1 MAPPTLTKPLG
12 SCRDMLSRELKP
24 LNFSV
29 FVATLGVGLYVYFI
43 PLYAQRFGGSF
54 LDLGFIGTAY
64 SVTYAVGPIFAG
76 YIADRVSRAW
86 LYSLG
91 VTFVAFSAIALS
103 AARSVTDIV
112 ILRSAAGLAFAFFW
126 PTSEALVAELSTEEN
141 RLKEMG
147 VYSVFWSSG
156 FLIGP
161 MVGGLIL
168 QTYGYPWLFTASFV
182 LIAFAFVISVSWV
195 VPRHPRKASH
205 PAKMD
210 LSDTLSIMKGL
221 VTWYI
226 VIVCYGIIANV
237 IIAIFPGY
245 ANVIGITPVLIGTL
259 FSAYYMARITMY
271 SLAGRLNHFREN
283 KLLLTISAIF
293 GRGTLVLAMFPGF
306 DGFILGMILL
316 GCCSGIMFPLMISLI
331 ARHFPREK
339 LGIAAGSYE
348 TTFGLGYAVGPILAG
363 SVALLANI
371 RWAFV
376 LVSFAGAVMFIFVII
391 GKSK

>member
-1 MAPPTLTKPLG
+1 M
-12 SCRDMLSRELKP
+12 
-24 LNFSV
+24 
-29 FVATLGVGLYVYFI
+29 
-43 PLYAQRFGGSF
+43 
-54 LDLGFIGTAY
+54 
-64 SVTYAVGPIFAG
+64 
-76 YIADRVSRAW
+76 
-86 LYSLG
+86 
-91 VTFVAFSAIALS
+91 
-103 AARSVTDIV
+103 

-168 QTYGYPWLFTASFV
+168 QTYGYSWLFTTSFA
-182 LIAFAFVISVSWV
+182 LIAFAFVISVNWV
-195 VPRHPRKASH
+195 VPRHSTKANH
-205 PAKMD
+205 PAKMN
-210 LSDTLSIMKGL
+210 LSDTISTMKGL
-221 VTWYI
+221 ITWYI

-245 ANVIGITPVLIGTL
+245 ANVVGITPVLIGTL
-259 FSAYYMARITMY
+259 FSAYYLARISMY

-293 GRGTLVLAMFPGF
+293 GVGTLVLAMFPGF

-316 GCCSGIMFPLMISLI
+316 GCCSGIMFPLMINLI

-339 LGIAAGSYE
+339 LGVATGSYE
-348 TTFGLGYAVGPILAG
+348 TTFGAGYAVGPILAG
-363 SVALLANI
+363 SVALLANV

-376 LVSFAGAVMFIFVII
+376 LVSLAGAVMFIFVII